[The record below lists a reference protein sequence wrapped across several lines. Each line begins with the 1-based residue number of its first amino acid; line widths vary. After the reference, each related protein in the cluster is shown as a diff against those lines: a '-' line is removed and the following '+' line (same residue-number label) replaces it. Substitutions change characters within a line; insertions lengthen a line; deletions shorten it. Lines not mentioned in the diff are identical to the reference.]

1 MGDPAEIEALR
12 NAIRH
17 LHGCDSSWVGTVP
30 IREEFQGRVAW
41 DGEVE
46 VFDLVG
52 HPTASRAYAWS
63 HATEGTKRRYLAVLH
78 EPPVDSPREAV
89 RAAIVAELRKR
100 LS

>member
-1 MGDPAEIEALR
+1 MGDTAEIEALR

-17 LHGCDSSWVGTVP
+17 LHGCDSNWVGTVP
-30 IREEFQGRVAW
+30 IREEFQGQVVW

-46 VFDLVG
+46 VFDLIG

-89 RAAIVAELRKR
+89 RAAIVAEMRKR